1 MYEASVFPT
10 GTTKPRKSTK
20 NDEDHEKEFFVQSFL
35 RALRGSSWIFVFS
48 WLHLFFLQSAAVST
62 IGDGRRIILCRSAPA
77 GTIGYTESSCSTWK
91 SISAARFRRRAAST
105 APATSPRFVTVV
117 AAMPNASA
125 SFAKFGPP
133 IGVAA

>member
-1 MYEASVFPT
+1 MSMTCHDGLSRSHEEL
-10 GTTKPRKSTK
+10 
-20 NDEDHEKEFFVQSFL
+20 EDHENLVQKGVSCL
-35 RALRGSSWIFVFS
+35 FVFS
-48 WLHLFFLQSAAVST
+48 CLREKPSSHLSQSAAVST

-91 SISAARFRRRAAST
+91 SISAARLRRRAAST
-105 APATSPRFVTVV
+105 APATSLRFVTVV

-125 SFAKFGPP
+125 SLAKFGPL